1 MLTSVWR
8 RSLYSTTYVTDSVG
22 SVRFKPFSQI
32 IIRDDITEAIFP
44 KDEPAEGILRAA
56 LFSHIW
62 VDLWRDL
69 GATGGCTHTQTH
81 AKTRVFSE
89 FPPHSEH
96 FPAPLA
102 AALICTRHTELAEVC
117 KYLVSN
123 YLLFWWGI
131 PLWCQHEGH
140 GNSSPSSCFLLQLP
154 WL

>member
-8 RSLYSTTYVTDSVG
+8 RSLYSTTYVTDSVR

-69 GATGGCTHTQTH
+69 GATGGCTHKHTQKH
-81 AKTRVFSE
+81 AFSQS
-89 FPPHSEH
+89 FHHIWSISPQT
-96 FPAPLA
+96 LA